1 MFSGQCTFSC
11 HQQVAGA
18 AATNQNAGILP
29 SFIIYTLRF
38 FKIKNQCIYNSTH
51 ISFYATSHAFKVAK
65 DGVYSLNA
73 QKTK

>member
-1 MFSGQCTFSC
+1 MPYFAHAQVMFSGQCTFSC

-38 FKIKNQCIYNSTH
+38 F
-51 ISFYATSHAFKVAK
+51 
-65 DGVYSLNA
+65 
-73 QKTK
+73 